1 MKTRLVGITEPKIEG
16 IKSAGEFVGYVAR
29 VSNPANQLNT
39 ETAPKL
45 LKSLRRDGHWSPFEM
60 AHAVIEVMTT
70 RDIARQILRHR
81 SFSFQEFSQ
90 RYAEASMFETSAAR
104 RQDQKNRQNSIDDLP
119 EQVQIEWRAMQEQL
133 LSVSSEMYG
142 RALGLGIAKECARKV
157 LPEGLTVSVLY
168 MAGSLRSWIH
178 YLDQRCDP
186 STQLEHRQVAE
197 SIKAILAQEI
207 PEIFQ

>member
-1 MKTRLVGITEPKIEG
+1 
-16 IKSAGEFVGYVAR
+16 
-29 VSNPANQLNT
+29 
-39 ETAPKL
+39 
-45 LKSLRRDGHWSPFEM
+45 
-60 AHAVIEVMTT
+60 
-70 RDIARQILRHR
+70 
-81 SFSFQEFSQ
+81 
-90 RYAEASMFETSAAR
+90 MFETSAAR